1 MALVKT
7 RTSLIEVVTTQIR
20 SHEHK
25 DLNFTWQQ
33 GVLPYGEIIPQSNIY
48 CYTIVQPNPSTQE
61 NLPITCTKKIL
72 PRSTSNR
79 EVVQS
84 KERPCNSCETKD
96 CCPLRPRQLL
106 ARYFL
111 STRLPTMSYHTST
124 GKIGLELH
132 ISLEHLIQELLRHE
146 NPCARPTCSPVS
158 FCQWQHQQNSSVEK
172 KGKKCIIIHHQS
184 VYNRCAKAKKHN
196 SNSGYE
202 VRKTEV
208 SAQLIEI
215 HTTYSKSWISEVEW
229 Q

>member
-48 CYTIVQPNPSTQE
+48 CYTIVQPNSSTQE
-61 NLPITCTKKIL
+61 NLPITCTKKFV

-106 ARYFL
+106 ARPNNSAERWTWYLVHQTSNNVL
-111 STRLPTMSYHTST
+111 SYLNWQNRVGITHHSRTPDTRTSQTWKPMRPANLLSSILLSMAASTELICRKRREILYHHS
-124 GKIGLELH
+124 
-132 ISLEHLIQELLRHE
+132 
-146 NPCARPTCSPVS
+146 
-158 FCQWQHQQNSSVEK
+158 SSV
-172 KGKKCIIIHHQS
+172 C
-184 VYNRCAKAKKHN
+184 V
-196 SNSGYE
+196 
-202 VRKTEV
+202 
-208 SAQLIEI
+208 
-215 HTTYSKSWISEVEW
+215 
-229 Q
+229 